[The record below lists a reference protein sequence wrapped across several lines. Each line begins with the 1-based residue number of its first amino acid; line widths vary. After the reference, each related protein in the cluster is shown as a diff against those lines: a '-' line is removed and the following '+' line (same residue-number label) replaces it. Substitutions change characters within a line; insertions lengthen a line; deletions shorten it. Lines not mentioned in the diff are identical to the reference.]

1 MSSRTT
7 GKAAARARAAELR
20 AAQLRAEKRRRALLG
35 AGAVG
40 VVLVIVIAFV
50 IARSVG
56 VGSDDSTTTA
66 SGAAGA
72 STLPAAVATQLTSVP
87 VGVLDQVGAGAAST
101 VPKAIKAPDLLDA
114 AAKPRILYAGAEFC
128 PFCAAE
134 RWPVVVALSRFG
146 TWKGL
151 GASESASNDVFPSTP
166 TVSFHGATYRS
177 DLLSFTGVE
186 TTTNKPKPG
195 GGYTALDSLT
205 PADQKVFDTYNRAPY
220 VDGGAGS
227 IPFIDLGG
235 KFTATGASYSPDL
248 LKGKTRAQIA
258 KALQDPTDPIAQA
271 VDGSAN
277 VLTAAM
283 CTLTGQQPTNV
294 CLSAGV
300 KAASAQLSGSS

>member
-7 GKAAARARAAELR
+7 GKESARARAAEMR
-20 AAQLRAEKRRRALLG
+20 AAQQRAEKRRRALLG

-40 VVLVIVIAFV
+40 VVVVIVIAFV
-50 IARSVG
+50 IAKSAG

-66 SGAAGA
+66 SGTGSGSSA
-72 STLPAAVATQLTSVP
+72 LPAAVATKLTSVP
-87 VGVLDQVGAGAAST
+87 VGVLDQVGAGASST
-101 VPKAIKAPDLLDA
+101 VPKAIKAPDLLDP

-151 GASESASNDVFPSTP
+151 GATESASNDVFPKTP
-166 TVSFHGATYRS
+166 TLSFHGATYTS

-186 TTTNKPKPG
+186 TTTNKPKAG

-205 PADQKVFDTYNRAPY
+205 PADQTVFDTYNRAPY

-235 KFTATGASYSPDL
+235 KFVTTGASYSPDL

-258 KALQDPTDPIAQA
+258 TALQDPNDPIAQA

-277 VLTAAM
+277 LLTAAM
-283 CTLTGQQPTNV
+283 CTLTGEQPTNV
-294 CLSAGV
+294 CLSTGV
-300 KAASAQLSGSS
+300 KAAATQLSP